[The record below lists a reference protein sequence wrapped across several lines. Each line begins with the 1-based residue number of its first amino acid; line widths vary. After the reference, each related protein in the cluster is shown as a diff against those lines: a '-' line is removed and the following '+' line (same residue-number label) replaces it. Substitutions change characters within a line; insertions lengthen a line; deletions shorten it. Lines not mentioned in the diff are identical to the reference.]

1 MPVSPK
7 ARACRKT
14 SKKLRNGTSFQPITE
29 FAQAQYRL
37 GTFYERGFGVKAD
50 RARAAA
56 WYQRAAEQGNI
67 KAMHNL
73 AVLSANQTD
82 ELPDYTTAARWFEEA
97 AKRGLADSQFNLA
110 VLYENGLGVKR
121 DMKMAFMWLAL
132 AARNGDKDAV
142 RRRDILR
149 GKLTAE
155 EIVAAEQMIAAL
167 EAGAERPHDQRCPHR
182 GGSLEEQ
189 PQERSQRLG
198 SDGFRASPRLA
209 RFCGPSD
216 KDGPLLLSR
225 HYKVTAATC
234 RGLPISVP

>member
-1 MPVSPK
+1 M
-7 ARACRKT
+7 
-14 SKKLRNGTSFQPITE
+14 
-29 FAQAQYRL
+29 
-37 GTFYERGFGVKAD
+37 
-50 RARAAA
+50 
-56 WYQRAAEQGNI
+56 

-82 ELPDYTTAARWFEEA
+82 ESPDYTTAARWFEEA

-155 EIVAAEQMIAAL
+155 EIVAAEQMIA
-167 EAGAERPHDQRCPHR
+167 GWKPV
-182 GGSLEEQ
+182 
-189 PQERSQRLG
+189 
-198 SDGFRASPRLA
+198 
-209 RFCGPSD
+209 PSD
-216 KDGPLLLSR
+216 RTINDAR
-225 HYKVTAATC
+225 TAGEAWKNNPKN
-234 RGLPISVP
+234 GVSG